1 MKIDWTDL
9 KRENYIN
16 DKSKLAEM
24 VDDCIGFIRIGE
36 ICVDVVIRDYGNRDI
51 PEYAYSYDFYVANE
65 DTGYGYKIDMD
76 NLPYDYADGT
86 DLKDLSLS
94 YEEFVK
100 KSEHLITKFIEENDN
115 VNDYSLIEKA
125 NKPLLIW

>member
-1 MKIDWTDL
+1 MKINWDDL
-9 KRENYIN
+9 KEKNYTN
-16 DKSKLAEM
+16 DKTKLAEM

-36 ICVDVVIRDYGNRDI
+36 ICVDVLIRDHGDGDI
-51 PEYAYSYDFYVANE
+51 PKYAYSYDFYVANE
-65 DTGYGYKIDMD
+65 DTGYGYKTDMN

-94 YEEFVK
+94 YDEFVK
-100 KSEHLITKFIEENDN
+100 KSEELITKFIEENDK
-115 VNDYSLIEKA
+115 VNGYSLVEKA

>member
-1 MKIDWTDL
+1 MKINWDDL
-9 KRENYIN
+9 KEKNYTN
-16 DKSKLAEM
+16 DKTKLAEM

-36 ICVDVVIRDYGNRDI
+36 ICVDVLIRDYGDGDI
-51 PEYAYSYDFYVANE
+51 PKYAYSYDFYVANE
-65 DTGYGYKIDMD
+65 DTGYGYKTDMN

-94 YEEFVK
+94 YDEFVK
-100 KSEHLITKFIEENDN
+100 KSEELITKFIEENDK
-115 VNDYSLIEKA
+115 VNGYSLVEKA

>member
-1 MKIDWTDL
+1 MKINWDDL
-9 KRENYIN
+9 KEKNYTN
-16 DKSKLAEM
+16 DKTKLAEM

-36 ICVDVVIRDYGNRDI
+36 ICVDVLIRDYGDGDI
-51 PEYAYSYDFYVANE
+51 PKYAYSYDFYVANE
-65 DTGYGYKIDMD
+65 DTGYGYKTDMN

-94 YEEFVK
+94 YDEFVK
-100 KSEHLITKFIEENDN
+100 KSEELITKFIEENDK
-115 VNDYSLIEKA
+115 VNGYSLIEKA